1 MVSLFAVL
9 DCGNLALEF
18 GEVIGVGLLG
28 VGFLTAGIKLGVG
41 VGDIADHLVMGV
53 AAAIGEDGDAVVFE
67 ELVDSA
73 APVGERRSMRSR
85 PCSAWKHQR
94 VP

>member
-1 MVSLFAVL
+1 MVSLPAVL

-41 VGDIADHLVMGV
+41 VGDVANHFVMGM

-73 APVGERRSMRSR
+73 APVGERQIL
-85 PCSAWKHQR
+85 AHLDA
-94 VP
+94 